1 MKKLLLILI
10 LAIAFAFTTFAQ
22 GYIGQTSY
30 YIKNDVNERYG
41 TTVKAITPET
51 GLLTIEF
58 YDGRTGIYI
67 LNDNNVCK
75 YYCLCYPNS
84 FYTDM
89 VGYMNNH
96 YTKISGLYTWY
107 EKIDANYVY
116 YEFITREKVFWMV
129 IYPDFY
135 NSEALE
141 LKKML

>member
-1 MKKLLLILI
+1 
-10 LAIAFAFTTFAQ
+10 
-22 GYIGQTSY
+22 
-30 YIKNDVNERYG
+30 
-41 TTVKAITPET
+41 
-51 GLLTIEF
+51 
-58 YDGRTGIYI
+58 
-67 LNDNNVCK
+67 VCK

-141 LKKML
+141 LKKMLWGEKPPAEKHYPENREEYTPTIKT